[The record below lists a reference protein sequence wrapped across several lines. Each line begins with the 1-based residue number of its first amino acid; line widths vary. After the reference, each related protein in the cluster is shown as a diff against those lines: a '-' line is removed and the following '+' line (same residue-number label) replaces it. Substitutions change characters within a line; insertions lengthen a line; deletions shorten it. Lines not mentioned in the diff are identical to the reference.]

1 MAYTSVSLAQCQGSR
16 TIRKWGFF
24 FPFFPFHYEASDPFR
39 GVYPPSVCQPVF
51 SKGGSAGEVMGDGDN
66 DASRS
71 SVANAAVTV
80 RHAIN
85 PSLHCTAPRK
95 VEGQM
100 GWTFISRFPNAGEI
114 KTFFFF
120 FLLH

>member
-1 MAYTSVSLAQCQGSR
+1 
-16 TIRKWGFF
+16 
-24 FPFFPFHYEASDPFR
+24 
-39 GVYPPSVCQPVF
+39 
-51 SKGGSAGEVMGDGDN
+51 MGDGDN

-85 PSLHCTAPRK
+85 PSLHRTAPRK

-120 FLLH
+120 TALMRFG